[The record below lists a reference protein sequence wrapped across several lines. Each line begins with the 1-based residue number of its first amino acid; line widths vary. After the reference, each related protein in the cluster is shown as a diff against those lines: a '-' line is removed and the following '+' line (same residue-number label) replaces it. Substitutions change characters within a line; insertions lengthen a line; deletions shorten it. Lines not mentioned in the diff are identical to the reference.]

1 MNKIFMLAIVVL
13 SVSCRQNE
21 FPKPHSYFRIS
32 FPEKEYT
39 NYAGDCP
46 FTFEY
51 PVYGKITPV
60 ANHTDEPCL
69 FNLSFPAYKGTLHLT
84 YKAIDK
90 NLDLLLEDD
99 WTFVFK
105 KIAQKADA
113 IDIHSIANPDGK
125 VYATIYD
132 IKGNAASPVMFYAT
146 DSTRH
151 YLRGS
156 FYFSTPPNY
165 DSLTP
170 AIQFFRKD
178 VVHLVEKLNWKN

>member
-1 MNKIFMLAIVVL
+1 MLAIMTV

-21 FPKPHSYFRIS
+21 FPKPHSYFRIT
-32 FPEKEYT
+32 FPDKEYT
-39 NYAGDCP
+39 NYTGDCP

-51 PVYGKITPV
+51 PVYGKITSV
-60 ANHTDEPCL
+60 ANHADEPCL
-69 FNLSFPAYKGTLHLT
+69 FNVSFPAYKGTLHLT

-113 IDIHSIANPDGK
+113 IDIHNIDAPEGK

-132 IKGNAASPVMFYAT
+132 IKGNAASPIMFYAT

-156 FYFSTPPNY
+156 FYFSTQPNY
-165 DSLTP
+165 DSLAP

-178 VVHLVEKLNWKN
+178 VIHLVEKLKWKN

>member
-1 MNKIFMLAIVVL
+1 MLAVVAV

-39 NYAGDCP
+39 TYSGNCP
-46 FTFEY
+46 FVFEY
-51 PVYGKITPV
+51 PVYGKITPLP
-60 ANHTDEPCL
+60 NHTDEPCL
-69 FNLSFPAYKGTLHLT
+69 FNITFPAYKGTLHLT
-84 YKAIDK
+84 YKEINH
-90 NLDLLLEDD
+90 NLDTLLNDD

-113 IDIHSIANPDGK
+113 IDPHNYADHAGK

-132 IKGNAASPVMFYAT
+132 IKGNAASPINFYVT
-146 DSTRH
+146 DSVRH
-151 YLRGS
+151 FLRGS
-156 FYFSTPPNY
+156 FYFTTQPNY
-165 DSLTP
+165 DSLAP

-178 VVHLVEKLNWKN
+178 VIHLVENFKWKN